1 MASAQEKG
9 DAHRR
14 AAREPRSS
22 RRLID
27 WSALTVPMVF
37 GSPRSFMLLSAAAAL
52 ATIGLKTWA
61 WRLTGSVGLLSDA
74 LESGVNLVAALAA
87 FWALTL
93 AAKPADRHHHYGHFK
108 AEYFSS
114 GLESVLIVLAALAII
129 TAAIGR
135 LQQPQP
141 LEQLGIG
148 LAISLLATALNGL
161 VAWVLLK
168 AARRLH
174 SITLRADAH
183 HLLTD
188 VWTSMGVVLGIALVK
203 VTGLTILDPL
213 IAIAVAINIIFTG
226 WNLFHETASGLL
238 DRSLPDEEQRLLEK
252 LLASHETD
260 QIRFHAVR
268 TRVAGSRRFVSLHVL
283 VPGRWSV
290 QQGHDLCEQLEQEI
304 ATTLTRTHVLTHLE
318 PIEDPTSW
326 DDQSFRWEQ
335 G

>member
-1 MASAQEKG
+1 MVLE
-9 DAHRR
+9 
-14 AAREPRSS
+14 SS
-22 RRLID
+22 
-27 WSALTVPMVF
+27 
-37 GSPRSFMLLSAAAAL
+37 RSFMLLSVAAAV
-52 ATIGLKTWA
+52 ATIVLKTLA

-74 LESGVNLVAALAA
+74 MESGVNLVAALGA

-93 AAKPADRHHHYGHFK
+93 AAKPADRKHHYGHFK

-129 TAAIGR
+129 YAAVGR

-148 LAISLLATALNGL
+148 LALSLVATAINAL
-161 VAWVLLK
+161 VAWVLLR
-168 AARRLH
+168 ASRRFH

-188 VWTSMGVVLGIALVK
+188 VWTSFGVVLGIGLVK

-213 IAIAVAINIIFTG
+213 IAIAVALNIVITG
-226 WNLFHETASGLL
+226 WKLLHETASGLL
-238 DRSLPDEEQRLLEK
+238 DRSLPEEEQEMLEA

-260 QIRFHAVR
+260 DIRFHALR
-268 TRVAGSRRFVSLHVL
+268 TRVAGSRRFVAFHVM
-283 VPGRWSV
+283 VPGRWTV
-290 QQGHDLCEQLEQEI
+290 QAGHDLCDQLEGEV
-304 ATTLTRTHVLTHLE
+304 AAALTRTHVLTHLE
-318 PIEDPTSW
+318 PIEDPKSW
-326 DDQSFRWEQ
+326 DDQGFRWEE